1 MNDMKKYV
9 VCIFLFCVA
18 SVSSLAWFRGR
29 QPAAGPERTEG
40 VRRIVAYNAGV
51 FSKYQADSM
60 EDVAE
65 MMHELGADAIA
76 LCELDSCN
84 RRHDSF
90 QLEDFARILGGENG
104 SWQYRFGSAMSWA
117 GGSYGIGV
125 VNYSGIQDSFE
136 IKLPKGEG
144 HEPRVCVVTETK
156 EYVMAAV
163 HLDHK
168 NENVRMEQARIVT
181 EQMKN
186 RYRRSRKPVFLCGD
200 FNAVPDSPTLVMLS
214 EDWTVLSET
223 APTYP
228 ADNPRKCIDY
238 ILVLKNRAEY
248 KVVKTEVCT
257 ELESADVRTTS
268 DHLPVYVD
276 VIIK

>member
-1 MNDMKKYV
+1 MKKYI
-9 VCIFLFCVA
+9 VCIFLFLLA
-18 SVSSLAWFRGR
+18 TVSALAWLQDR
-29 QPAAGPERTEG
+29 QPVAGPEKAEG
-40 VRRIVAYNAGV
+40 TRRIVAYNVGV
-51 FSKYQADSM
+51 FSKYQTNSM
-60 EDVAE
+60 EEVAE
-65 MMHELGADAIA
+65 LMRELGADVIA

-90 QLEDFARILGGENG
+90 QLEEFTRILSGEKD
-104 SWQYRFGSAMSWA
+104 SWQYHFGSAMSWA
-117 GGSYGIGV
+117 GGAYGIGV
-125 VNYSGIQDSFE
+125 ANSSDIQDGFE

-144 HEPRVCVVTETK
+144 HEPRVCVVTETE
-156 EYVMAAV
+156 EYIIAAI

-168 NENVRMEQARIVT
+168 NEDVRMEQARIVT
-181 EQMKN
+181 EQMKS

-200 FNAVPDSPTLVMLS
+200 FNAVPDSPTLAMLS

-228 ADNPRKCIDY
+228 ADHPRKCIDY

-248 KVVKTEVCT
+248 EVVKTEVCT
-257 ELESADVRTTS
+257 ELESADVRTVS